1 MTAESI
7 ANDELRSHFSNSM
20 HAILTP
26 VGSAGDV
33 NPFVMIGRELRR
45 RGHRVTLLSPDVFAA
60 AVERAGVE
68 FASTGSAEDFDR
80 VTKNPDL
87 WDPRRGGAVVFD
99 EVLKH
104 MRQSYV
110 VLEQLYTPGDTLLVG
125 HSLSLF
131 TRMFE
136 ETHAVAAATVHL
148 APTVLRSDF
157 EQPILPSGHDIS
169 NLPRWLKRA
178 LWWAIDRFAV
188 DRLLAPELNAWRAEL
203 GLAPVSRVFK
213 SWVHSPQ
220 RVLALFPAW
229 FAEPQ
234 PDWPSQLRST
244 GFVLSDDT
252 CSPPATGADGGHLE
266 QFLRDGT
273 PPIVFAPGSAN
284 QHATAFFRTAVEA
297 TAAIGRRALLVSPY
311 RDHLPAPLPAHVGHV
326 PYASFSTLFP
336 RAAAVVHHGG
346 IGTSAQGLAA
356 GVPQLVMPMVFD
368 QPDNA
373 AWLMRL
379 DVAGVVY
386 PKNFTAPTVAA
397 ALERVLSSDAIRS
410 ACVLNRSRVASDG
423 ALERSCDLL
432 EECFL
437 ARRVQ

>member
-1 MTAESI
+1 
-7 ANDELRSHFSNSM
+7 M

-45 RGHRVTLLSPDVFAA
+45 RGHRVSLLSPDVFAA

-68 FASTGSAEDFDR
+68 FVSTGSAEDFDR

-87 WDPRRGGAVVFD
+87 WDPRRGAAVVFG
-99 EVLKH
+99 ELLKH
-104 MRQSYV
+104 MRHAYTL
-110 VLEQLYTPGDTLLVG
+110 LEQLYTPGETIVVG
-125 HSLSLF
+125 HPLSLF
-131 TRMFE
+131 ARVFE
-136 ETHAVAAATVHL
+136 ETHRVAAATIHL

-157 EQPILPSGHDIS
+157 EQPLLPSGHDIS
-169 NLPRWLKRA
+169 AWPRSLKRA

-188 DRLLAPELNAWRAEL
+188 DRVLAPELNSWRAEL
-203 GLAPVSRVFK
+203 GLSPVSRVFK

-220 RVLALFPAW
+220 RAVALFPPW

-234 PDWPSQLRST
+234 PDWPSQLRLT

-252 CSPPATGADGGHLE
+252 CAPDANSADRERLKRLLNEGPP
-266 QFLRDGT
+266 
-273 PPIVFAPGSAN
+273 PVVFTPGSAN
-284 QHATAFFRTAVEA
+284 RHAAAFFQTAVESTHA
-297 TAAIGRRALLVSPY
+297 LGRRAFLVTPY
-311 RDHLPAPLPAHVGHV
+311 REQLPARLPPHVGHA
-326 PYASFSTLFP
+326 PYASFSWLFP
-336 RAAAVVHHGG
+336 QAAVVVHHGG

-356 GVPQLVMPMVFD
+356 GVPQLVMPMGFD

-373 AWLMRL
+373 ARLMRL
-379 DVAGVVY
+379 DVARVVY

-397 ALERVLSSDAIRS
+397 TLEHVFSSDAIRS
-410 ACVLNRSRVASDG
+410 ACALNRARVASDR

-432 EECFL
+432 EQSFL
-437 ARRVQ
+437 ERRVQ